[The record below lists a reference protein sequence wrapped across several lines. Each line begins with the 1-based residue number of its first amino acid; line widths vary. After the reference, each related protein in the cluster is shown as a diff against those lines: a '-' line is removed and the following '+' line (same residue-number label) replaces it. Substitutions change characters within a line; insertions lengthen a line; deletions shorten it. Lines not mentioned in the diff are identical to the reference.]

1 MHWPAHGA
9 GRASAKCSWSW
20 CKACI
25 SQVLMVMVQGVHQP
39 SAHGHGAGHASAKC
53 SWSWCRVCISQVSL
67 PCCFSL
73 QVVQGAPSNTRL
85 VELLVLLR
93 KGQRPG
99 FVRRLGMKLEAGG
112 RSLVSSISTLG
123 RASRRRL
130 GQLEAQSAELPGC
143 AGPDCGGD
151 DTRFMKTITVGG
163 VDMGGMC

>member
-1 MHWPAHGA
+1 MALHSCAHIMCLLSHIVICGLPSYMGHREPSVHGA
-9 GRASAKCSWSW
+9 GC
-20 CKACI
+20 
-25 SQVLMVMVQGVHQP
+25 
-39 SAHGHGAGHASAKC
+39 ASAKC
-53 SWSWCRVCISQVSL
+53 SWSWCRACISQVSP

-143 AGPDCGGD
+143 AGPDFGGD
-151 DTRFMKTITVGG
+151 DARFMKTITVGG
-163 VDMGGMC
+163 VGVGGMC